1 MSEENNKANPPEPE
15 TPAERTEPT
24 PAAAGESPA
33 EAPQGAAGNAP
44 PSKPGKSKLVPVLL
58 VLCLLGIGFLG
69 WQWWQMRSQLAGAQS
84 QVTERLGQSDDVAR
98 EARAGVRQVQDSL
111 TSLQGKVGLLDAKM
125 AESEGQAAAL
135 EDLYQEF
142 SRTRDERMMAEIEQA
157 VTIAS
162 QQLQLAGNVEA
173 ALIALQGAEA
183 RLATAKEGRLGP
195 LRRAMARDIERLR
208 ATPRVDVTGITLK
221 LEHLLEVA
229 DTLPLTFT
237 DQAEPN
243 AAPEKRPKGAFMD
256 DPLGYAK
263 ALAGDVWAEI
273 RAMVRIE
280 RLDAAADPV
289 LLSPSQSTFLRENLK
304 IRLLT
309 ARLALLGRDAR
320 TFEADV
326 SRSADWIARY
336 FDQSKPEVQSALA
349 TLRQLQGISVA
360 PQQPMLTETMAVLQN
375 MQGRPPIA
383 PVVPIAPE
391 AAPAAKPDAKP
402 AAKPEAAA
410 KAEPKAASEPAPA
423 AAGPADA
430 APEQRPTAEPA
441 PAAAKTE

>member
-1 MSEENNKANPPEPE
+1 MSEENNKAGAVETQASVEEAVVVEPAAGENPSAE
-15 TPAERTEPT
+15 TDVRT
-24 PAAAGESPA
+24 PAAAPGPKPA
-33 EAPQGAAGNAP
+33 
-44 PSKPGKSKLVPVLL
+44 GKSRLVPAVL
-58 VLCLLGIGFLG
+58 VLCLAGIGFLG
-69 WQWWQMRSQLAGAQS
+69 WQWWLLRGQLANAQS
-84 QVTERLGQSDDVAR
+84 QVAERMGQSDDVAR
-98 EARAGVRQVQDSL
+98 EARAGVRQAQDAM
-111 TSLQGKVGLLDAKM
+111 TSLQGKVGLLEAKM

-183 RLATAKEGRLGP
+183 RLAGSTQGRLGP
-195 LRRAMARDIERLR
+195 LRRALTQDVERLR

-221 LEHLLEVA
+221 LEHLLQAA

-237 DQAEPN
+237 DQAEAN
-243 AAPEKRPKGAFMD
+243 APAAKSPKGPFMD
-256 DPLGYAK
+256 DPLGYGR
-263 ALAGDVWAEI
+263 ALLTDLWAEI
-273 RAMVRIE
+273 RAMVRVE

-326 SRSADWIARY
+326 SRAADWVARY
-336 FDQSKPEVQSALA
+336 FDQSKPEVASALES
-349 TLRQLQGISVA
+349 LNRLKGISIA

-383 PVVPIAPE
+383 PVTPIDVPAP
-391 AAPAAKPDAKP
+391 
-402 AAKPEAAA
+402 
-410 KAEPKAASEPAPA
+410 ASEPAPA
-423 AAGPADA
+423 ADK
-430 APEQRPTAEPA
+430 AE
-441 PAAAKTE
+441 

>member
-1 MSEENNKANPPEPE
+1 MSEENKKDMVVEAEVISADASAPESK
-15 TPAERTEPT
+15 PAT
-24 PAAAGESPA
+24 SKDA
-33 EAPQGAAGNAP
+33 EAQAP
-44 PSKPGKSKLVPVLL
+44 ESSKKSKLVPALL
-58 VLCLLGIGFLG
+58 VLSLAGVGFLG
-69 WQWWQMRSQLAGAQS
+69 WQWWEIRAQLTGAQT
-84 QVTERLGQSDDVAR
+84 QVAERLGQSDDVAR
-98 EARAGVRQVQDSL
+98 EARAGVRQVQDSV
-111 TSLQGKVGLLDAKM
+111 TSLQGKVGLLEAKM

-183 RLATAKEGRLGP
+183 RLATSNEGRLGP
-195 LRRAMARDIERLR
+195 LRRAMSHDIERLR

-229 DTLPLTFT
+229 DKLPLTFT
-237 DQAEPN
+237 DQAAPN
-243 AAPEKRPKGAFMD
+243 AAPEKTEKGPFLE
-256 DPLGYAK
+256 DPLAYAK
-263 ALAGDVWAEI
+263 ALAADVWGEI

-326 SRSADWIARY
+326 TRSADWISRY
-336 FDQSKPEVQSALA
+336 FDLSKPEVKSALE
-349 TLRQLQGISVA
+349 TLKRLEGISVA
-360 PQQPMLTETMAVLQN
+360 PQQPMLTETLAVLQN

-383 PVVPIAPE
+383 PVVPIKPPVPEKPAATEKPKAAEPAVKPATE
-391 AAPAAKPDAKP
+391 AAPASEHAS
-402 AAKPEAAA
+402 
-410 KAEPKAASEPAPA
+410 AEPA
-423 AAGPADA
+423 AATT
-430 APEQRPTAEPA
+430 ESA
-441 PAAAKTE
+441 PATAAQKTE

>member
-1 MSEENNKANPPEPE
+1 MSEENNKE
-15 TPAERTEPT
+15 TVVEAEVI
-24 PAAAGESPA
+24 PAAPSSPEA
-33 EAPQGAAGNAP
+33 RQAKQAPSEAPAATKASG
-44 PSKPGKSKLVPVLL
+44 GKLVPALL
-58 VLCLLGIGFLG
+58 VLSLAGVGFLG
-69 WQWWQMRSQLAGAQS
+69 WQWWQMRGQLAGAQS
-84 QVTERLGQSDDVAR
+84 QVAERLGQSDDMAR
-98 EARAGVRQVQDSL
+98 EARAGVRQVQDSV
-111 TSLQGKVGLLDAKM
+111 TSLQGKVGLLEAKM

-183 RLATAKEGRLGP
+183 RLATAKEGRMGP
-195 LRRAMARDIERLR
+195 LRRAMSHDIERLR
-208 ATPRVDVTGITLK
+208 VTPQVDVTGMTLK

-237 DQAEPN
+237 DQAAPN
-243 AAPEKRPKGAFMD
+243 AAPEKTPKGAFLD
-256 DPLGYAK
+256 DPLAYAK
-263 ALAGDVWAEI
+263 ALAADVWGEI

-326 SRSADWIARY
+326 GRSADWVARY
-336 FDQSKPEVQSALA
+336 FDQSKPEVKSALE
-349 TLRQLQGISVA
+349 TLKRLKGVSVA

-383 PVVPIAPE
+383 PVVPIAPPPAEKPHAPVAKPAAVEAPAVDHVQPATE
-391 AAPAAKPDAKP
+391 AAPAEHTP
-402 AAKPEAAA
+402 A
-410 KAEPKAASEPAPA
+410 
-423 AAGPADA
+423 
-430 APEQRPTAEPA
+430 AEPA

>member
-1 MSEENNKANPPEPE
+1 MSEENNKDTVVEAEIIPAAPASPEGAKGTSE
-15 TPAERTEPT
+15 A
-24 PAAAGESPA
+24 PAAAKEK
-33 EAPQGAAGNAP
+33 GAG
-44 PSKPGKSKLVPVLL
+44 KLVPALL
-58 VLCLLGIGFLG
+58 ALSLAGVGFLG
-69 WQWWQMRSQLAGAQS
+69 WQWWQIRGQLANAQS
-84 QVTERLGQSDDVAR
+84 QVAERMGQSDDMAR

-111 TSLQGKVGLLDAKM
+111 TSLQGRVGLLDAKM

-183 RLATAKEGRLGP
+183 RLATAKEGRMGP
-195 LRRAMARDIERLR
+195 LRRAMSRDIERLR
-208 ATPRVDVTGITLK
+208 ATPQVDVTGMTLK
-221 LEHLLEVA
+221 LEHLLEQA

-237 DQAEPN
+237 DQAAPN
-243 AAPEKRPKGAFMD
+243 AAPEKTPKGAFLD
-256 DPLGYAK
+256 DPLSYAK
-263 ALAGDVWAEI
+263 ALAADVWGEI

-326 SRSADWIARY
+326 GRATDWVARY
-336 FDQSKPEVQSALA
+336 FDQSKPEVKSALE
-349 TLRQLQGISVA
+349 TLKRLKGVSVA

-383 PVVPIAPE
+383 PVVPITPPPAEKPT
-391 AAPAAKPDAKP
+391 APAAKP
-402 AAKPEAAA
+402 AAVE
-410 KAEPKAASEPAPA
+410 APA
-423 AAGPADA
+423 AVHA
-430 APEQRPTAEPA
+430 A
-441 PAAAKTE
+441 PAADSAAPAADTGPAEHPPATEPASAAHKTE